1 MLTSIIQHSSSSKT
15 VCKLLREKDSLRFT
29 LIVNVDINAIKVPRE
44 RLESRRLLDALAVH
58 RVAIYCRTIYRKPQ
72 VNESFRW
79 TDSKDSS
86 HRDESKSRPLFNT
99 DRRALDYGC
108 ARQAPVNALSS
119 PLPQSIAQQQ
129 QQSTRYTV
137 GRMDGAGSFG
147 AGRAGSAFDLLAF
160 VKQPQTILRVL
171 AWVRTAVFYELWLAD
186 YALPFMFRF

>member
-1 MLTSIIQHSSSSKT
+1 MQAVAWKRQFKIHTCCKCGNKCHQSTTRATRELCFWIQSLSQYT
-15 VCKLLREKDSLRFT
+15 VLPS
-29 LIVNVDINAIKVPRE
+29 NVTAE
-44 RLESRRLLDALAVH
+44 R
-58 RVAIYCRTIYRKPQ
+58 YRKLQ

-86 HRDESKSRPLFNT
+86 HRDESKSPPLFNT

-129 QQSTRYTV
+129 QQQSARYTV

-171 AWVRTAVFYELWLAD
+171 AWVRTAVFYELWLED